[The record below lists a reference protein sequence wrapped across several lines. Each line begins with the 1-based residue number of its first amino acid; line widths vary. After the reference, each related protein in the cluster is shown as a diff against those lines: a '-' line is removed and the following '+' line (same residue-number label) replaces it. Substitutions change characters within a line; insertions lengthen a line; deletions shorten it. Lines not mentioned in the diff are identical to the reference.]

1 MIIFSVLLQASDQTM
16 KDFLQKLRQ
25 VGAQCMRLRH
35 MTCRACQIPRVTAR
49 VSFLV
54 QSGLTVGI
62 VGGSDLVK
70 ISEQLG
76 ADGEHA
82 CSTGEHWAKAS
93 SPSQPLQPGFGHCA
107 AVDAYDYVFSEN
119 GLVAHKA
126 GQLVEKA
133 SLRTHLGE
141 PTLQRLINF
150 VLHYIADLDIPVK
163 RGTFIEF
170 RNGMLNVSP
179 IGRNCSQ
186 EERDEFE
193 RYDAGAGVRCAAPAP
208 PPRHIR
214 SHLNP
219 LAPNCVPN
227 TYNSAHRPGGHSL
240 AHGIHRKKMVE
251 VLREQFADLGLTYSI
266 GGQISFDVFP
276 AGWDKTYCLRF
287 VQDDFDDIHFFGA
300 MSCPGKTLRAA

>member
-1 MIIFSVLLQASDQTM
+1 MTVKKNGTLVLFDVDGTLTLPRKESDQTM
-16 KDFLQKLRQ
+16 KDFLQKLR
-25 VGAQCMRLRH
+25 
-35 MTCRACQIPRVTAR
+35 
-49 VSFLV
+49 

-76 ADGEHA
+76 TD
-82 CSTGEHWAKAS
+82 
-93 SPSQPLQPGFGHCA
+93 
-107 AVDAYDYVFSEN
+107 AVDAYDYMFSEN

-126 GQLVEKA
+126 GQLLAKA
-133 SLRTHLGE
+133 NLRTHLGE

-150 VLHYIADLDIPVK
+150 ILHYIADLEIPVK

-193 RYDAGAGVRCAAPAP
+193 RYDAGAGVR
-208 PPRHIR
+208 
-214 SHLNP
+214 
-219 LAPNCVPN
+219 
-227 TYNSAHRPGGHSL
+227 
-240 AHGIHRKKMVE
+240 KKMVE

-287 VQDDFDDIHFFGA
+287 VENDFDTIHFFGD
-300 MSCPGKTLRAA
+300 KTYKGGNDHEIFESDRTIGHTVTSPVDTITQCTDLFLSGISA